1 MKALEKFDRLGQNN
15 YNGLSVLKNSYL
27 KKYPIHLTTD
37 TSDYSLVRPYAA
49 DHEFVWLVDKN
60 IKTLNTFPWH
70 FNPDEKD
77 CVHLFPYVHKRSKK
91 PIDWG
96 HVRLIPTRINTDKF
110 KQHRHICAEYDVYLG
125 KEKFDVFFSGDKN
138 TGTWDQVIS
147 KFPDAQPVSSHKEA
161 QEKSTTDMFWYVPD
175 DVEILDNFSF
185 DYEPDDWSLDYI
197 HVFAN
202 GRMDQFDGIVLFPK
216 NANISEK
223 EFEHRFYANKK
234 QVRKVITK
242 PRKYC
247 IYKIDTYNEYL
258 TALENSP
265 FDMFWGISEN
275 IKVDAD
281 FKFDIYF
288 SHSNA
293 YDRNINHA
301 FVHQVNDENFYNG
314 VFLFSKNA
322 ILSEKEIV
330 HRHLV
335 ERKEWNNIASVP
347 VQYDRF
353 VIETYDDYLY
363 ALENSNTEM
372 FWATSNNLKIDPNFK
387 FDLYLSHDDYD
398 RKQNHA
404 FVHEVD
410 GKKYYNGIFLLS
422 KHTLLS
428 QREIEHRHLV
438 ERKEWDIVASVP
450 KLYDCF
456 VIETYDDY
464 LAALKNAKTEM
475 FWATSNNI
483 DTSNF
488 DFNIYF
494 THDNEYDR
502 KQNHAFVHEVD
513 GKKYYNGIF
522 LLSKYKPVSEKEIT
536 YRHLVERKEWDIV
549 ASGPV
554 QYDKFTVDTYDDYLT
569 ALENSKTEMFWAISS
584 NVNISGFNFD
594 IYFTHDNEYDRKQN
608 HAFVHEVDGK
618 KYYNGIFLLPKVSL
632 TDDVDKFKDSF

>member
-110 KQHRHICAEYDVYLG
+110 KQHRHICAEYDVYQG

-147 KFPDAQPVSSHKEA
+147 KFPDARPVSSHKEA

-322 ILSEKEIV
+322 VLSEKEIV

>member
-1 MKALEKFDRLGQNN
+1 
-15 YNGLSVLKNSYL
+15 
-27 KKYPIHLTTD
+27 
-37 TSDYSLVRPYAA
+37 
-49 DHEFVWLVDKN
+49 
-60 IKTLNTFPWH
+60 
-70 FNPDEKD
+70 
-77 CVHLFPYVHKRSKK
+77 
-91 PIDWG
+91 
-96 HVRLIPTRINTDKF
+96 
-110 KQHRHICAEYDVYLG
+110 
-125 KEKFDVFFSGDKN
+125 
-138 TGTWDQVIS
+138 
-147 KFPDAQPVSSHKEA
+147 
-161 QEKSTTDMFWYVPD
+161 MFWATSNNVNTR
-175 DVEILDNFSF
+175 NFNF
-185 DYEPDDWSLDYI
+185 
-197 HVFAN
+197 
-202 GRMDQFDGIVLFPK
+202 G
-216 NANISEK
+216 
-223 EFEHRFYANKK
+223 
-234 QVRKVITK
+234 
-242 PRKYC
+242 
-247 IYKIDTYNEYL
+247 
-258 TALENSP
+258 
-265 FDMFWGISEN
+265 
-275 IKVDAD
+275 
-281 FKFDIYF
+281 IYF
-288 SHSNA
+288 THDNK

-301 FVHQVNDENFYNG
+301 FVHRVNDENFYNG
-314 VFLFSKNA
+314 VFLLSKYKPV
-322 ILSEKEIV
+322 SEKEIV

-335 ERKEWNNIASVP
+335 ERKEWNIIASGP

-353 VIETYDDYLY
+353 VIETYDDYLA

-438 ERKEWDIVASVP
+438 ERKEWDIVASGP